1 MATRHIPS
9 HLILSRRK
17 TCFFP
22 NGSYFSDYRDTAA
35 VPTSPPAAQ
44 SECFSLLQRR
54 CKKSM
59 HYLW

>member
-22 NGSYFSDYRDTAA
+22 NGSYFSIEILQQF
-35 VPTSPPAAQ
+35 PPGPPAAQ
-44 SECFSLLQRR
+44 RECFSLLQDVKR
-54 CKKSM
+54 CKKSV
-59 HYLW
+59 HYL